1 MANREVKV
9 YGFIIAMSA
18 NPLKLPSQV
27 SNIMFIQDMKG
38 FIGVCPQYPLGTAC
52 LFKTEKQA
60 KNAMNQA
67 KLKGIKI
74 VKSVTEAYIDS
85 QYIQRW

>member
-9 YGFIIAMSA
+9 YGFVIAISV

-27 SNIMFIQDMKG
+27 SNLYFIQDMKG
-38 FIGVCPQYPLGTAC
+38 FIGVCPRYPVGAAC
-52 LFKTEKQA
+52 LFKTEKLA
-60 KNAMNQA
+60 ENAMNQA

-85 QYIQRW
+85 QDIQRW

>member
-9 YGFIIAMSA
+9 YGFVIAISV

-27 SNIMFIQDMKG
+27 SNLYFIQDMKG

-60 KNAMNQA
+60 ENAMNQA

-74 VKSVTEAYIDS
+74 VKDVGVAYVDS
-85 QYIQRW
+85 QYIQGG

>member
-9 YGFIIAMSA
+9 YGFIIKMSA
-18 NPLKLPSQV
+18 NPFKLNNQV

-74 VKSVTEAYIDS
+74 VKDVSVAYVDS
-85 QYIQRW
+85 QYIQGG